1 MRGLKKT
8 AQSTLIE
15 FQLLGSL
22 PDLAVIARRP
32 GQKALQFSTFCP
44 GKSFSGLL
52 PQQFIEA
59 LIAPLGK

>member
-22 PDLAVIARRP
+22 AGRAVSIVRL
-32 GQKALQFSTFCP
+32 GQKTLQFSTFCP
-44 GKSFSGLL
+44 CKALSGLFS
-52 PQQFIEA
+52 QQFIEA
-59 LIAPLGK
+59 LIAPLGE